1 MLVTAQSRV
10 DEGLFPGTGRL
21 VDDGMSAI
29 CDNGYELAD
38 VLFPREKVAASG
50 DGVVCKWGF
59 HVVILVFRGSKFM
72 KKSKF
77 FAFNL

>member
-38 VLFPREKVAASG
+38 VLFLERKSLPVAMVLCVNG
-50 DGVVCKWGF
+50 DSM
-59 HVVILVFRGSKFM
+59 LS
-72 KKSKF
+72 S
-77 FAFNL
+77 